1 MGIMPSKTPRNTVKV
16 RRNLP
21 KVGEEV
27 LLRAKVRRVRDSVY
41 PGDNEIVVE
50 IDGVLV
56 GAPVRVLAS
65 KIAKPE

>member
-1 MGIMPSKTPRNTVKV
+1 MARTPKDTVKI
-16 RRNLP
+16 RRLQP

-41 PGDNEIVVE
+41 PGDNEVVVE
-50 IDGVLV
+50 IDGILV

-65 KIAKPE
+65 KIVKPE